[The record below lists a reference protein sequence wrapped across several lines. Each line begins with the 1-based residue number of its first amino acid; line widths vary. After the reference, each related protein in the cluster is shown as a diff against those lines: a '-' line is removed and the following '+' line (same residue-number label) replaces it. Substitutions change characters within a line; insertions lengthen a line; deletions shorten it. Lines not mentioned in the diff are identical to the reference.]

1 MLFQKASRKY
11 KTMKEVIL
19 CKYGELVLKGANKSH
34 FEAMLVRRIKGR
46 ATRYGDFK
54 VYNRQSTVYVEPLD
68 EFCDMDGMLES
79 MTKMFGF
86 NRVTVAAVCEKNMES
101 ICECVKEYLPHRME
115 GVKTFKVEAKRADK
129 TFPLKSP
136 ELCAEVGAY
145 ILESVRGIRVNV
157 QNPERVVRVEIRE
170 AGAYIHFDALAG
182 AGGMP
187 IGSSGRGLLLL
198 SGGIDSPVAG
208 YMMAKRGMTVD
219 ALHFESFPHTSERAK
234 EKVLTLAKEVT
245 EYTDCMYVHIIS
257 LTHIQEEIKNK
268 CDEDYFTLL
277 LRRFM
282 YVLSERMAK
291 KCYCGALI
299 TGESLGQVAS
309 QTLEAIGV
317 TDAMVNIPVFRPCIG
332 LDKEEIVQI
341 ARKIGT
347 FETSILPYEDCCT
360 VFTPRHP
367 KTRPNPDYVA
377 AEAAKLD
384 FDALCDEAFESM
396 YTVKVTPDG
405 FEEYDAK

>member
-1 MLFQKASRKY
+1 
-11 KTMKEVIL
+11 MKEVIL

-34 FEAMLVRRIKGR
+34 FEAMLVRRCKQR
-46 ATRYGDFK
+46 AERFGDFK
-54 VYNRQSTVYVEPLD
+54 IYAKQSTVYVDPKD
-68 EFCDMDGMLES
+68 ELCDMDGMLEA
-79 MTKMFGF
+79 MCRMPGF
-86 NRVTVAAVCEKNMES
+86 SRVSVAAVCDKSMDA
-101 ICECVKEYLPHRME
+101 IRECVREYLPHRMA

-129 TFPLKSP
+129 AFPLRSP
-136 ELCAEVGAY
+136 EICAEVGAC
-145 ILESVRGIRVNV
+145 ILETIRGIRVNV
-157 QNPERVVRVEIRE
+157 QNPERTLRVEIRE
-170 AGAYIHFDALAG
+170 NGAYIHFDQLVG

-219 ALHFESFPHTSERAK
+219 ALHFESFPYTSERAK

-245 EYTDCMYVHIIS
+245 EYTDCMYVHILS

-282 YVLSERMAK
+282 YVLAERMAE
-291 KCYCGALI
+291 KCHCEALI

-309 QTLEAIGV
+309 QTLEAIAV
-317 TDAMVNIPVFRPCIG
+317 TDAMVHVPVFRPCIG
-332 LDKEEIVQI
+332 LDKEEIVRI
-341 ARKIGT
+341 SRTIGT

-367 KTRPNPDYVA
+367 KTRPDKAKVA
-377 AEAAKLD
+377 AEAAKID
-384 FDALCDEAFESM
+384 FDALCDEAFATL
-396 YTVKVTPDG
+396 YTVKVTPAG
-405 FEEYDAK
+405 WEELEKR